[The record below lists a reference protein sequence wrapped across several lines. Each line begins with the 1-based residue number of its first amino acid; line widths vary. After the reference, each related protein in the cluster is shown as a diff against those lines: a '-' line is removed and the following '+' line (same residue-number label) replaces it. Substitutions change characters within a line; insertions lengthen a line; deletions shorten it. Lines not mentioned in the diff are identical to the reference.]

1 MKTVAKVGDQVD
13 RYILESVL
21 GHGGMATVY
30 LARHVELRSTH
41 AIKILH
47 LTNETL
53 RARALIEARSQA
65 TIRHP
70 NVVAVTDLLRL
81 ADGAPALVM
90 ELIDGPSLAAL
101 LKLGPLPVA
110 IAEGLAV
117 GVLRG
122 LGAAHNAGL
131 IHRDLKPANVLLE
144 LSQGYAVAKIADFGL
159 VKAAS
164 VELNQGAG
172 TRSGALL
179 GTPGSMAPEQARDP
193 REVDHR
199 ADLFSVGVILY
210 HMVTGQPPYSTHDAI
225 QSYLCAAEGL
235 RAPVGS
241 LCPELPRRWIDTINT
256 ALDPDP
262 SMRPESADAMLRLLL
277 SDAEASVTME
287 LAGWSDELLHAA
299 RSLRGSQSPALEQ
312 APPAASSV
320 SARSLVQQGAPPL
333 EAPTLAS
340 PAPMALP
347 NPSPRGAGRGLGE
360 RPWQIATA
368 VALLTSVG
376 LLVARSQ
383 SKPPAVTE
391 APLLAVPAPPPDEP
405 PAPAAAP
412 EKVAPTQPMTP
423 PSRRPEAVPSPEA
436 TPDTRAP
443 APAAPAPSPP
453 APSPPAPAPNV
464 VIQSPVRVI
473 LESSEGR
480 MFTGGEVPSG
490 EYTVYAYFDGTIP
503 TQVLTVTVVD
513 GVPLRLICD
522 EALKVCVRR

>member
-30 LARHVELRSTH
+30 LARHVELRSSH
-41 AIKILH
+41 AVKILN

-81 ADGAPALVM
+81 TDGAPALVM

-101 LKLGPLPVA
+101 LKSGPLPVEV
-110 IAEGLAV
+110 AEGIAI
-117 GVLRG
+117 GILRG

-164 VELNQGAG
+164 VALDQGAG

-210 HMVTGQPPYSTHDAI
+210 HMVAGEPPYPTHDAI
-225 QSYLCAAEGL
+225 ASYLCAAEGR

-241 LCPELPRRWIDTINT
+241 LRPELPRRWIDTINA

-277 SDAEASVTME
+277 SDGETSATVE
-287 LAGWSDELLHAA
+287 LTGWSDELLHAA
-299 RSLRGSQSPALEQ
+299 RELRASRSPPHEEA
-312 APPAASSV
+312 APASSI
-320 SARSLVQQGAPPL
+320 SAPSLVQQGAPRPQ
-333 EAPTLAS
+333 ADPR
-340 PAPMALP
+340 PR
-347 NPSPRGAGRGLGE
+347 PRGEGFGE

-368 VALLTSVG
+368 IALLTSVV

-383 SKPPAVTE
+383 SNVPDVPPTTNFAAPAPAPSDPLGPAATPATTPAETE
-391 APLLAVPAPPPDEP
+391 APLTTPPP
-405 PAPAAAP
+405 A
-412 EKVAPTQPMTP
+412 
-423 PSRRPEAVPSPEA
+423 RRRGTDPSPEA
-436 TPDTRAP
+436 K
-443 APAAPAPSPP
+443 PAAQEARPAAPSPP
-453 APSPPAPAPNV
+453 QPAQTAPPANV
-464 VIQSPVRVI
+464 IVESPVRVI

-480 MFTGGEVPSG
+480 MFTAGAVPNG

-503 TQVLTVTVVD
+503 TQVLTVTVVE
-513 GVPLRLICD
+513 GAPLRLVCD
-522 EALKVCVRR
+522 AALKVCVRR